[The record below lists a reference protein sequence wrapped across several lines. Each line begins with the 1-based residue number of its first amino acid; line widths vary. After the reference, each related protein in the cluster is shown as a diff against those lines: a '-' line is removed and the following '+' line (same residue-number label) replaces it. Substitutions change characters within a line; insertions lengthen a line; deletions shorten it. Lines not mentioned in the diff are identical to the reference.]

1 MVKRQVTLSLTH
13 ETIEELK
20 RRHINISAYV
30 DRFIAELLFAAKH
43 GNKIRIGR
51 VKVEIKPRG

>member
-1 MVKRQVTLSLTH
+1 MVKRAVTLSLTH

-20 RRHINISAYV
+20 VRRINISAYV

-43 GNKIRIGR
+43 GSKIRIGR
-51 VKVEIKPRG
+51 VEVEIQPRG